1 MFVHVRK
8 QNTVL
13 HSDVCS
19 ARWGFCLLP
28 LYCIVGFYS
37 YTAVFAS
44 GKQCSKTADVVT
56 AVRFFFKI
64 SISLFVL
71 KLVSQPKLTFYVKW
85 AFHCAYGWSVHW
97 HTADVMPS
105 SEMNAATCA
114 FKTVFFINN
123 IHIEMF
129 VFVMVINHSGR
140 YLKERLSFQRMLIGT
155 CSASF
160 CCVGCKALT

>member
-1 MFVHVRK
+1 MSESRT
-8 QNTVL
+8 Q
-13 HSDVCS
+13 C
-19 ARWGFCLLP
+19 
-28 LYCIVGFYS
+28 
-37 YTAVFAS
+37 YTATCALRGEGFACCRYIALWVFIVIQLCLHLES
-44 GKQCSKTADVVT
+44 NVVKQLMWWQLWD
-56 AVRFFFKI
+56 FFFKI